1 MRLPARRAPQR
12 PTLVEPPEPA
22 FRRGSRAE
30 AERPPGNAARG
41 MLVAVLLSSLFWL
54 GLAWAL

>member
-1 MRLPARRAPQR
+1 MRLPERRTAQR
-12 PTLVEPPEPA
+12 LTLVEPPEPA

-41 MLVAVLLSSLFWL
+41 MVLAALLSSLFWL